1 LQHPDELERRF
12 RVLALQDQRLA
23 AAPGCGAIGRSLL
36 ADMVG
41 AGFSASAFGLPRAVE
56 RGRHAPVD
64 RRLHRARVGAAFLDP
79 ELDPKQI
86 AQECALGALA
96 QMQYGR
102 PLVRLL
108 RKYRDRM
115 AQTQAEQE

>member
-1 LQHPDELERRF
+1 
-12 RVLALQDQRLA
+12 
-23 AAPGCGAIGRSLL
+23 
-36 ADMVG
+36 MVG

-56 RGRHAPVD
+56 SRSHAPVD

-86 AQECALGALA
+86 AQERALGALA

-108 RKYRDRM
+108 RDRRGRT
-115 AQTQAEQE
+115 AQYPTEQEEC